1 MEKNIFFVCP
11 NCGNVRKFKIFTS
24 NFQVVEQSPETGV
37 RIGESGILPS
47 LRQNDTYVECQ
58 LCLKKSD
65 YDMVVAI
72 GKKYVEESQNVER
85 YNSSYN
91 SGYVHP

>member
-1 MEKNIFFVCP
+1 MATNTFFACP

-24 NFQVVEQSPETGV
+24 NFQIIEQSPETGL

-47 LRQNDTYVECQ
+47 LRHNDTYVECQ

-65 YDMVVAI
+65 YDMVVAV
-72 GKKYVEESQNVER
+72 GKKYVEESQGVKK
-85 YNSSYN
+85 YN
-91 SGYVHP
+91 

>member
-1 MEKNIFFVCP
+1 MAKNIFFVCP

-47 LRQNDTYVECQ
+47 LRQNDNYVECQ
-58 LCLKKSD
+58 LYLKKSD